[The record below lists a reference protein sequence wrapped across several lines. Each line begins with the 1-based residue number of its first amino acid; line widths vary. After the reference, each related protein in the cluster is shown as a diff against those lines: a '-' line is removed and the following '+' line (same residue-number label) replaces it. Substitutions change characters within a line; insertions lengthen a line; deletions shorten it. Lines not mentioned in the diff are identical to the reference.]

1 MLYFRL
7 CNLLNLLTSIKYL
20 QMKFHLT
27 FFIPILMLIN
37 SLNAQYQPLYTNTP
51 NQIIVANEE
60 KENIYEDITIIS
72 KVTEPAYQYFR
83 VKEDGIKRPCVI
95 IFPGGGY
102 TILASGH
109 EGTDVAKFLNSIGVN
124 AMVVKYRIPNE
135 KAQKDKTIA
144 PLQDAQQAI
153 LLAKTNASLWG
164 IDTKKI
170 GILGFSAGGHLTASL
185 CSHYNDVKIDNP
197 ANISLRPDFQILIY
211 PVITMKDFGHAG
223 STENLIGKNPSQEQ
237 IEYYSN
243 ELNVNKQTPPA
254 FIVHAMNDDAVPV
267 QNAHVYDS
275 ALKANKISSTLYLY
289 EKGGHG
295 FGMKN
300 PTATEQW
307 TTALTAW
314 LQKRKII

>member
-1 MLYFRL
+1 
-7 CNLLNLLTSIKYL
+7 
-20 QMKFHLT
+20 MKIYIT
-27 FFIPILMLIN
+27 FFISILMLSN
-37 SLNAQYQPLYTNTP
+37 TVNAQYQPLYSTTP
-51 NQIIVANEE
+51 NQIVVANEE
-60 KENIYEDITIIS
+60 KEDIYNGITIVS
-72 KVTEPAYQYFR
+72 KVTEPSFQYFR

-95 IFPGGGY
+95 VFPGGGY

-109 EGTDVAKFLNSIGVN
+109 EGIDVAKFFNSIGVN

-153 LLAKTNASLWG
+153 LLAKTNAGSWG
-164 IDTKKI
+164 IDETKI
-170 GILGFSAGGHLTASL
+170 GILGFSAGGHLAASL
-185 CSHYNDVKIDNP
+185 SSHYNDVKIDNP
-197 ANISLRPDFQILIY
+197 AKISLRPDFQILIY
-211 PVITMKDFGHAG
+211 PVITMKDFGHSG
-223 STENLIGKNPSQEQ
+223 STENLIGKNPSEEQ
-237 IEYYSN
+237 IKYYSN
-243 ELNVNKQTPPA
+243 ELNVDKKTPPA
-254 FIVHAMNDDAVPV
+254 FIVHAINDDAVPV

-275 ALKANKISSTLYLY
+275 ALKANKVASTLYLF

-307 TTALTAW
+307 TTPLTVW

>member
-1 MLYFRL
+1 
-7 CNLLNLLTSIKYL
+7 
-20 QMKFHLT
+20 MKIYIT
-27 FFIPILMLIN
+27 FFISILMLSN
-37 SLNAQYQPLYTNTP
+37 TVNGQYQPLYSTTP
-51 NQIIVANEE
+51 NQIVVANEE
-60 KENIYEDITIIS
+60 KEDIYNGITIVS
-72 KVTEPAYQYFR
+72 KVTEPSFQYFR

-95 IFPGGGY
+95 VFPGGGY

-109 EGTDVAKFLNSIGVN
+109 EGTDVAKFFNSIGVN

-153 LLAKTNASLWG
+153 LLAKTNAGSWG
-164 IDTKKI
+164 IDETKI
-170 GILGFSAGGHLTASL
+170 GILGFSAGGHLAASL
-185 CSHYNDVKIDNP
+185 SSHYNDEKIDNP
-197 ANISLRPDFQILIY
+197 AKISLRPDFQILIY
-211 PVITMKDFGHAG
+211 PVITMKDFGHSD
-223 STENLIGKNPSQEQ
+223 STENLIGKNPSEEQ
-237 IEYYSN
+237 IKYYSN
-243 ELNVNKQTPPA
+243 ELNVDKKTPPA
-254 FIVHAMNDDAVPV
+254 FIVHAINDDAVPV

-275 ALKANKISSTLYLY
+275 ALKANKVASTLYLF

-307 TTALTAW
+307 TTPLTVW

>member
-1 MLYFRL
+1 
-7 CNLLNLLTSIKYL
+7 
-20 QMKFHLT
+20 MKIYIT
-27 FFIPILMLIN
+27 FFISILMLSN
-37 SLNAQYQPLYTNTP
+37 TVNGQYQPLYSTTP
-51 NQIIVANEE
+51 NQIVVANEE
-60 KENIYEDITIIS
+60 KEDIYNGITIVS
-72 KVTEPAYQYFR
+72 KVTEPSFQYFR

-95 IFPGGGY
+95 VFPGGGY

-109 EGTDVAKFLNSIGVN
+109 EGTDVAKFFNSIGVN

-153 LLAKTNASLWG
+153 LLAKTNAGSWG
-164 IDTKKI
+164 IDETKI
-170 GILGFSAGGHLTASL
+170 GILGFSAGGHLAASL
-185 CSHYNDVKIDNP
+185 SSHYNDVKIDNP
-197 ANISLRPDFQILIY
+197 AKISLRPDFQILIY
-211 PVITMKDFGHAG
+211 PVITMKDFGHSG
-223 STENLIGKNPSQEQ
+223 STENLIGKNPSEEQ
-237 IEYYSN
+237 IKYYSN
-243 ELNVNKQTPPA
+243 ELNVDKKTPPA
-254 FIVHAMNDDAVPV
+254 FIVHAINDDAVPV

-275 ALKANKISSTLYLY
+275 ALKANKVASTLYLF

-307 TTALTAW
+307 TTPLTVW